1 MITSKRISTISYNT
15 HDFLV
20 STLEDLVES
29 HVIEFWAFISHLPE
43 PKDEFGVAETKQHFH
58 LFLIPSKKIDTD
70 LLKKSFIEPDLNN
83 PLQPPRTVIWF
94 ETSVFG
100 DWYMYGL
107 HDIDYLETKG
117 ESRYYHYT
125 FDDIET
131 SSIDRLM
138 HLIHTSDMNKWKRQG
153 SFRRACLSSTSFD
166 ELVYNGFVPFD
177 KIIAYKSVYHSIKN
191 HSHRLHID
199 GEDTDSDIVRQRPS
213 DHEAD
218 LRSEVQPFPP
228 GFFDPDPR

>member
-20 STLEDLVES
+20 STLSDLVDS
-29 HVIEFWAFISHLPE
+29 QIIEFWAFISHLPE

-58 LFLIPSKKIDTD
+58 LFIIPSGKIDTD
-70 LLKKSFIEPDLNN
+70 RLKSYFIEPDINN
-83 PLQPPRTVIWF
+83 PLLPPRSVIWF

-100 DWYMYGL
+100 DWYMYSL

-117 ESRYYHYT
+117 ESRFYHYT

-138 HLIHTSDMNKWKRQG
+138 HLIHSSDMNKWKRQG
-153 SFRRACLSSTSFD
+153 SFRRACLSPVTFE

-177 KIIAYKSVYHSIKN
+177 KIIAYKQVYLSIR
-191 HSHRLHID
+191 SHASWLSASGID
-199 GEDTDSDIVRQRPS
+199 PDSDIVRQRPS
-213 DHEAD
+213 DHESD
-218 LRSEVQPFPP
+218 LRAEMQSFL
-228 GFFDPDPR
+228 DNLDS